1 MLKGAVDHVGNG
13 LEPSVRMPRGPLRLT
28 GPVLHLAHLVHMDE
42 RIQVSLIE
50 PIERTPH
57 RKALA
62 LYAFWSRSDGEDG
75 PFHRCD
81 RIDVRE
87 FRGQVAPLKALYNRS
102 QAGITAYIASDLAH
116 HLTNKPTRVGVVL
129 PKTDD
134 AKKEK
139 HDIMDFA
146 GRGPASNQGSEPY
159 SYLGRDVN
167 LFQRV
172 SERMQEKSRLGS
184 VGI

>member
-87 FRGQVAPLKALYNRS
+87 AR
-102 QAGITAYIASDLAH
+102 QAQDVVDRDGG
-116 HLTNKPTRVGVVL
+116 HLTCSNRAGTAAIRSEERRVG
-129 PKTDD
+129 
-134 AKKEK
+134 KEC
-139 HDIMDFA
+139 
-146 GRGPASNQGSEPY
+146 RSW
-159 SYLGRDVN
+159 
-167 LFQRV
+167 
-172 SERMQEKSRLGS
+172 S
-184 VGI
+184 VAEQLART